1 MIKINAQNALAH
13 KNPRAFIFDLDG
25 TLVDSEKQI
34 HGVILETSRLLEI
47 EVISY
52 TQLHET
58 LGLPLQA
65 ILQPLNLE
73 PRKLAEFTSKFRQLL
88 REEITRGNQLFPDV
102 ISFLELVKAHN
113 FVIGIA
119 TSKPTKLAK
128 LVVKHSD
135 LKSLIDHTQGTDAFL
150 PKPHPGVIFESMKC
164 LKVNT
169 ALMIGDR
176 CEDMQAAIAANIPG
190 IGLAHSFHQEAEL
203 ISSGANLAYGSFG
216 EAMRNFDEIVS
227 CFENL

>member
-1 MIKINAQNALAH
+1 VIKVKAQNAFPNKAR
-13 KNPRAFIFDLDG
+13 RAFIFDLDG
-25 TLVDSEKQI
+25 TLVDSENQI
-34 HGVILETSRLLEI
+34 HRAILETSRLMEI
-47 EVISY
+47 EKISY
-52 TQLHET
+52 AQLHET

-73 PRKLAEFTSKFRQLL
+73 PWKLAEFTKKFRQLL
-88 REEITRGNQLFPDV
+88 RKEITRGNQLFPDA
-102 ISFLELVKAHN
+102 ISFLELVRAHN

-119 TSKPTKLAK
+119 TSKPTKLAN

-135 LKSLIDHTQGTDAFL
+135 LKSLIDHTQGTDVFL
-150 PKPHPGVIFESMKC
+150 PKPHPEVIFECMRC

-176 CEDMQAAIAANIPG
+176 REDMQAAFAANIPG

-203 ISSGANLAYGSFG
+203 INSGANLAYGSFG
-216 EAMRNFDEIVS
+216 EAIRNFDQIVS
-227 CFENL
+227 CFEN